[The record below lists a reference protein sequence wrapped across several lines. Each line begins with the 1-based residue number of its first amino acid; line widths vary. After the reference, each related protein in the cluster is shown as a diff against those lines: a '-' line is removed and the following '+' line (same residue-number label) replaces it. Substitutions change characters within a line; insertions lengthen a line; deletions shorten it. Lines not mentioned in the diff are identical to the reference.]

1 MVVAIFAI
9 SCDDSCRRVWL
20 KLAGYVGNLGQEEK
34 LDN

>member
-9 SCDDSCRRVWL
+9 SCNDSRRRVVE
-20 KLAGYVGNLGQEEK
+20 LAGYVGNLGQEEK